1 MEDFDEEAEAAARPK
16 EEEDDEDDEG
26 LVGGELSLSLLHLCK
41 KNTVARIR
49 QYVEESRFLKF
60 LFLFQQK
67 LFQGRLKSV
76 MLLNCKST

>member
-41 KNTVARIR
+41 KKTQLLGLDSMWRNHGSSNS
-49 QYVEESRFLKF
+49 YSYFSRSSFKV
-60 LFLFQQK
+60 
-67 LFQGRLKSV
+67 G
-76 MLLNCKST
+76 